1 MKSQNMAQ
9 EENQNQSEIT
19 MNPEPLITPVTSLET
34 PSKTENLEIKTDDT
48 NSLTE
53 SSSSEV
59 EETDKLCQ
67 SPEVKEIN
75 ELSQSPEV
83 NKSTQSSIIKVS
95 QPQPLESKQQINLI
109 QKGDFIY
116 ITLPSSSNS
125 ENNQW
130 QRILDDFKTRLH
142 KIDKSW
148 LPKTKVHLQTQD
160 RLLDTRQLQDLN
172 AILSQVQLKLY
183 LVITTRRQTA
193 VAAAS
198 MGYSVQQESQES
210 ALLKTNSNFTQDLA
224 EPLYL
229 KHTIRSGE
237 EIYHPSSV
245 IIYGD
250 VNPGATIIAHGE
262 IFVWGALKGIAHAG
276 ARGNRQALIMA
287 LKMEP
292 TQIRIA
298 DLVARAPDNPP
309 DNQMPEIAYISHQ
322 GIRIRAA
329 NNFTKTHVF
338 LEESQ
343 YWVIQKDKIGLRF

>member
-1 MKSQNMAQ
+1 MNSQNMVQ
-9 EENQNQSEIT
+9 EENQNPSKT
-19 MNPEPLITPVTSLET
+19 RMNAEPLITPVTSLET
-34 PSKTENLEIKTDDT
+34 QTPSETENLEIEANQT
-48 NSLTE
+48 NSVRE
-53 SSSSEV
+53 SSLSSEEV
-59 EETDKLCQ
+59 AETDELAE
-67 SPEVKEIN
+67 STEIA
-75 ELSQSPEV
+75 E
-83 NKSTQSSIIKVS
+83 STKSSIIKVFP
-95 QPQPLESKQQINLI
+95 PQPLQSKQQISLI
-109 QKGDFIY
+109 QKGDFVY
-116 ITLPSSSNS
+116 ITLPLTINS

-160 RLLDTRQLQDLN
+160 RLLDTRQLQDLT
-172 AILSQVQLKLY
+172 AILAQVNLKLS

-198 MGYSVQQESQES
+198 AGYSVQQESQEVS
-210 ALLKTNSNFTQDLA
+210 LLKNDFNLTQDLA

-245 IIYGD
+245 IICGD

-262 IFVWGALKGIAHAG
+262 IFVWGTLKGIAHAG
-276 ARGNRQALIMA
+276 ATGNRQALIMA
-287 LKMEP
+287 LRMEP

-309 DNQMPEIAYISHQ
+309 DNQIAEVAYVSNQ

-329 NNFTKTHVF
+329 NSFTKTHVF
-338 LEESQ
+338 IDDEKYWIGQTSQ
-343 YWVIQKDKIGLRF
+343 YLNTPVPYTN